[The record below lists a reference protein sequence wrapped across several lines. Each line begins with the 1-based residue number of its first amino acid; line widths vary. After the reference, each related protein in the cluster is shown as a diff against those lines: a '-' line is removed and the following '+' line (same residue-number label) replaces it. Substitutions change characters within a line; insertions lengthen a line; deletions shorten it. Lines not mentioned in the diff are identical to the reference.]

1 MYTKKVHLNGTQTV
15 KQLGLGTETVI
26 TINQKDLVIEAFK
39 NSEDPL
45 NASKVSEISGVDKKE
60 VDKIVCN
67 KCGKEILVENGV
79 AEADMLSVQ
88 KRWGYF
94 SNKDNDVH
102 EFDLCEECYDKLIAQ
117 FKVPVE
123 ENSATELV

>member
-1 MYTKKVHLNGTQTV
+1 MRQYKMQ
-15 KQLGLGTETVI
+15 E
-26 TINQKDLVIEAFK
+26 
-39 NSEDPL
+39 
-45 NASKVSEISGVDKKE
+45 KKE

-102 EFDLCEECYDKLIAQ
+102 EFDLCEECYIEFL
-117 FKVPVE
+117 
-123 ENSATELV
+123 NSFIIEAEKTEGTEFL